1 MTTTLDRSLRWGLWA
16 LPVWAALLLV
26 GTSTHQPDYRTDF
39 SGYAHYITTTPF
51 LLSHLVAS
59 ILGAAIG
66 ILGMIALTG
75 LLMRGRSVRLAL
87 WGLATFV
94 VGTVLVTSV
103 FGAAAYAQPAIG
115 RMYLGGHMDEAVAIN
130 ADVYGPAVF
139 AMAAPGILL
148 FTAGIVLFG
157 VAVARSGLLPR
168 WSGIGLAI
176 AGVLFGPIG
185 FVIDPVQ
192 TVGAALLVVFAVWL
206 AGAGQ
211 RRQAETERGAGRT
224 QTQGIANSSA
234 R

>member
-1 MTTTLDRSLRWGLWA
+1 MTATLDRSLRRGLWA
-16 LPVWAALLLV
+16 LPIWATLLLV

-39 SGYAHYITTTPF
+39 PGYARFITTTPF
-51 LLSHLVAS
+51 LMSHLIAS

-66 ILGMIALTG
+66 ILGMIALAG
-75 LLMRGRSVRLAL
+75 LLTLGRSVRLAL

-115 RMYLGGHMDEAVAIN
+115 RLYLGGHMDEAVAVN
-130 ADVYGPAVF
+130 GDVYGPAVF
-139 AMAAPGILL
+139 AMAVPGILL
-148 FTAGIVLFG
+148 FTAGIVLIG
-157 VAVARSGLLPR
+157 VVVARSGLLPR
-168 WSGIGLAI
+168 WSGIGLAL
-176 AGVLFGPIG
+176 AGVLFGPVG

-192 TVGAALLVVFAVWL
+192 TAGAALLVVFAAWL

-211 RRQAETERGAGRT
+211 RQRAENERGAAHAHLQDIT
-224 QTQGIANSSA
+224 ESSA